1 MLHRT
6 QTAPTPYSHPA
17 QQQQPP
23 PKTVTAVQTPFS
35 AEPQPTPTRHGSGS
49 WESQVLDGMK
59 KVGQAAFKEVV
70 KDASVLVA
78 AEVDEC
84 FEDL

>member
-1 MLHRT
+1 
-6 QTAPTPYSHPA
+6 
-17 QQQQPP
+17 
-23 PKTVTAVQTPFS
+23 
-35 AEPQPTPTRHGSGS
+35 
-49 WESQVLDGMK
+49 MK